1 MQSRVRLPATETVW
15 NVFPPLIVTLG
26 EAKNETYN
34 KQFTYQILITGYNIV
49 MLGSGG
55 NSRKVSF

>member
-1 MQSRVRLPATETVW
+1 MQSRVRLPPTETVW

-26 EAKNETYN
+26 EAKNETYK
-34 KQFTYQILITGYNIV
+34 KQFTYQILITGYSIV

-55 NSRKVSF
+55 NS